1 MVQNIDDYLNE
12 VKKVLKAEAN
22 PEDAIHQK
30 SYMRDKFEFFGIKAN
45 PRRKATREFMK
56 NDGRPDYSNLV
67 VVVKR
72 LWELPER
79 EFQYFGQ
86 ELVEQYRDDY
96 DREIIGLL
104 EDMIINKSWW
114 DTVDMIAKR
123 LIGSYFLKFSD
134 QRSDYL
140 SKWISSDNIWL
151 QRTAILFQL
160 GYKENTDIELLFEII
175 NQLKGIDEFFI
186 QKAIGWALR
195 EYSKIDGA
203 IIIEFINNNQM
214 SALAE
219 REALKRIKAKN

>member
-1 MVQNIDDYLNE
+1 MTQQIDDYINK
-12 VKKVLKAEAN
+12 VKKALEAEAN
-22 PEDAIHQK
+22 PEDAIQQK

-45 PRRKATREFMK
+45 PRRKATREFIK
-56 NDGRPDYSNLV
+56 KDKRPEYGNLED
-67 VVVKR
+67 VVKR

-86 ELVEQYRDDY
+86 ELVEQYRDDF

-104 EDMIINKSWW
+104 EYMIINKSWW
-114 DTVDMIAKR
+114 DTVDMIAKK
-123 LIGSYFLKFSD
+123 LIGSYIWKFSD

-175 NQLKGIDEFFI
+175 NQLKYIDEFFI

-203 IIIEFINNNQM
+203 IITEFINNNQM